1 MKIAVIENEFGAVSI
16 DTALVEA
23 NVREV
28 GNGVGMVSMVQ
39 PSKACEIGFRG
50 AVIILRALGDWSV
63 V

>member
-28 GNGVGMVSMVQ
+28 GNDVNGLWGDVVVFQ
-39 PSKACEIGFRG
+39 
-50 AVIILRALGDWSV
+50 VLGDWRV
-63 V
+63 L